1 MITAQQIKELRDKT
15 GISVSACKKA
25 LEEAGGDMS
34 KALAVLQRESAKS
47 AEKKADR
54 TLGSGVIEAYVHN
67 NKKVGVI
74 LELKSESDFVSGNEE
89 FRILAKDIAM
99 HIAAMKPE
107 YIREDE
113 ISDDSRKTITEVFQK
128 EVAGIDKIPEIKKKM
143 LDGKIGAYFKEK
155 TLLNQLFIKNPDETI
170 GKLLEKN
177 KAKIKEVKRYSI

>member
-47 AEKKADR
+47 AEKKTDR

-74 LELKSESDFVSGNEE
+74 LEFKSESDFVSGNEE
-89 FRILAKDIAM
+89 FRTLAKDIAM
-99 HIAAMKPE
+99 HIAASSPSDLDELMGQP
-107 YIREDE
+107 YI
-113 ISDDSRKTITEVFQK
+113 KNPAVTVK
-128 EVAGIDKIPEIKKKM
+128 E
-143 LDGKIGAYFKEK
+143 
-155 TLLNQLFIKNPDETI
+155 LLNQAVQKF
-170 GKLLEKN
+170 GEKIEISRF
-177 KAKIKEVKRYSI
+177 AKYNLS